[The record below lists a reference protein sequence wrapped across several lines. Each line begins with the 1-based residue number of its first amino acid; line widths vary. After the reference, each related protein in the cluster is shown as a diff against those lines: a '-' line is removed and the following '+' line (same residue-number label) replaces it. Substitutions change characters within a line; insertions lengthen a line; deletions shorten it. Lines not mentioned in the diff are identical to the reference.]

1 MDGNNRW
8 AKQRGMAG
16 VAGHKVGVERI
27 RDVMTACQELDVE
40 VLTLFAF
47 SSENWRRPP
56 REVEALMSL
65 FLLYLKQESKEL
77 RKKRVRLRVIG
88 NRERFSPSLQ
98 KAIAAA
104 EHLTRDGDSTLVIA
118 ADYGGRWDIAQAARR
133 LAEQVEAGE
142 LSASEI
148 DDERLNQYTAL
159 ADLGRFGE
167 IRQGGILASEIDDE
181 RLNQYTALA
190 DWPEPDLL
198 IRTGGEQRIS
208 NFLLWQC
215 TYAELYFTKTLWP
228 DFRGADLHLA
238 AQDFQQRQRRFGL
251 TGDQVA
257 GEIRHSGLKRQGA
270 HHA

>member
-159 ADLGRFGE
+159 ADL
-167 IRQGGILASEIDDE
+167 
-181 RLNQYTALA
+181 
-190 DWPEPDLL
+190 PEPDLL
-198 IRTGGEQRIS
+198 IRTGGGQRIS